1 MCLSTVV
8 SNRRDLLEAKRQQ
21 QAMEGLFGQRESSKS
36 PAAMT
41 ARVAA
46 DARRAFRSRADDVV
60 IDQYVLQAVNEFA
73 LDTVRV
79 TTFVPVLA
87 LRRVRELLEANPE
100 ATLEVAVEA

>member
-1 MCLSTVV
+1 MRLSSVA
-8 SNRRDLLEAKRQQ
+8 SCRCDWLEVEGQL
-21 QAMEGLFGQRESSKS
+21 QAMEGFLGQRESTKS

-46 DARRAFRSRADDVV
+46 DAKRAFHSRADDVV
-60 IDQYVLQAVNEFA
+60 IDHYVRQAVDEFS

-87 LRRVRELLEANPE
+87 LRRVRELLEANPV
-100 ATLEVAVEA
+100 ATVEVAADA